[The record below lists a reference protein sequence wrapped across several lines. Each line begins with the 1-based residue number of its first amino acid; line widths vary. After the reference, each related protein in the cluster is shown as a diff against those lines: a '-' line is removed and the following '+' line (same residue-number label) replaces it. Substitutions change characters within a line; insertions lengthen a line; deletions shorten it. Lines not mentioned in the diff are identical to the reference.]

1 MREAFL
7 FSIGIVC
14 GLWIGV
20 LLCDW
25 MFAESRKA
33 LRDAEALHDETLAL
47 FRRPTTRT
55 PEADHP

>member
-1 MREAFL
+1 
-7 FSIGIVC
+7 
-14 GLWIGV
+14 
-20 LLCDW
+20 